1 MRKESIKEFKTHSI
15 QAEFCV
21 VGGGMAGVCAAL
33 SAARNGI
40 KTVLVQ
46 DRPVLGGNAS
56 SEVRMWVCGADGPDN
71 KETGILEE
79 LMLKNFHENPMLEYA
94 QWDHVLY
101 GTCMEQ
107 ENLTVMLNCSVMD
120 VATKINKIQSVKAWH
135 MTQQCYY
142 DITAAFFADCSGD
155 SVLKISGAKYRWG
168 RESKEEYGEKF
179 AQEVADDKTM
189 GSSILIQLRETDLHV
204 PFIAPSW
211 AHSYTDE
218 TAPKRALNP
227 QNGHNFWWLEFGGTK
242 DTIAEAD
249 EIRDELLKTAYGV
262 WEYIKNHPDGRAK
275 NWEIDWIGSLP
286 GKRENIRYVG
296 DHTLIESE
304 VMAEGKFDDMVAYGG
319 WPMDNHHPQGV
330 KFEGDPTDFNHSPS
344 PYGIPY
350 RSLYSCNIDNLFFA
364 GRNISASHM
373 AMSSTRVMATCSLMG
388 HAIGHA
394 ASIAIKQNLSPRG
407 VYENAIPQLQQLL
420 MEKDCYLPWHTR
432 KIPELSLKA
441 ELTASCDD
449 ASILHDGTERDTTN
463 KRYGFLDLDPDSEEG
478 RKRNNGV
485 KKIDHGWWG
494 DVGDWVAY
502 TWEEPQTIKK
512 FRLVLDSDLFMDK
525 RMLCKYPKGRQP
537 KQMPAM
543 LLRDFDIEIVDE
555 SGVWTKVFEVRDNA
569 KRFIELF
576 TVKKEVRACKLKVI
590 RTWGDQKAHVFAF
603 DVSENEE

>member
-1 MRKESIKEFKTHSI
+1 MRKESITEFKTHSI
-15 QAEFCV
+15 QVDFCV
-21 VGGGMAGVCAAL
+21 VGGGIAGLCAAL

-40 KTVLVQ
+40 KTLLVQ
-46 DRPVLGGNAS
+46 DRPVLGGNSS
-56 SEVRMWVCGADGPDN
+56 SEVRMWICGADGPDN

-79 LMLKNFHENPMLEYA
+79 LMLKNLHQNPMLEYA

-107 ENLTVMLNCSVMD
+107 KNLTTKLNCSVMD
-120 VATKINKIQSVKAWH
+120 VVANGDKIESIKAWH
-135 MTQQCYY
+135 MSQQCYY
-142 DITAAFFADCSGD
+142 DINAKYFADCSGD
-155 SVLKISGAKYRWG
+155 SVLKISGADYRWG
-168 RESKEEYGEKF
+168 RESKEEYGESF
-179 AQEVADDKTM
+179 GQDVADDKTM

-204 PFIAPSW
+204 PFVAPSW
-211 AHSYTDE
+211 AYHYTDE
-218 TAPKRALNP
+218 TVPKRALTP
-227 QNGHNFWWLEFGGTK
+227 QNGHNFWWLEFGGEK
-242 DTIAEAD
+242 DTIADAD

-286 GKRENIRYVG
+286 GKRENVRYIG
-296 DHTLIESE
+296 DHTLTEGE

-319 WPMDNHHPQGV
+319 WPMDNHHPKGV
-330 KFEGDPTDFNHSPS
+330 KFQGDPTDFNHSPS

-350 RSLYSCNIDNLFFA
+350 RSLYSHNVENLFFA

-394 ASIAIKQNLSPRG
+394 ASIAVQQNLSPRG
-407 VYENAIPQLQQLL
+407 VYEEAIPELQNLL

-432 KIPELSLKA
+432 AIPELSRQAKFS
-441 ELTASCDD
+441 ASCGDP
-449 ASILHDGTERDTTN
+449 SILHDGSERDTTN

-485 KKIDHGWWG
+485 TRTDHGWWG
-494 DVGDWVAY
+494 GKGDWVEYA
-502 TWEEPQTIKK
+502 WDELQTIEKI
-512 FRLVLDSDLFMDK
+512 RLVFDSDLFMDK

-543 LLRDFDIEIVDE
+543 LIRDFDIEICDE
-555 SGVWTKVFEVRDNA
+555 NGVWSKAFEVRENN
-569 KRFIELF
+569 KRLVEFSELDMKI
-576 TVKKEVRACKLKVI
+576 TACRLVIKRA
-590 RTWGDQKAHVFAF
+590 WGDEKAHVFAF
-603 DVSENEE
+603 DLNDK